1 MSKPEIIPFSPPSI
15 TEHEIGKVLEVL
27 QSGWLTT
34 GKLCHEFEKEFA
46 EFVDADAA
54 LALNSCTAALE
65 LALRLK
71 GIGVGDEVITST
83 MTFTSTVNVIEHVG
97 AKPIL
102 VDVEADTLNIDPA
115 CVRNA
120 ITNKTKAI
128 IVVHFAGHPV
138 NLGQLQQIC
147 KENNIELIEDA
158 AHALPALYQGKMI
171 GSLNNLAAFSFY
183 ATKNLSTGEGGMLT
197 GSREMIEKARCLSL
211 HGMSRN
217 AWNRYGEKGTWSYDV
232 VAPGFKCNM
241 GDIQAALGLAQL
253 SRLPEMQSRRADIV
267 QLYNEGF
274 DSHPLLETPTTRTD
288 VQNALH
294 LYILRLRVA
303 NDHGQARN
311 NLIDQLGN
319 AGIKTSVHFIP
330 VHLHSFY
337 AKRYRFD
344 DKFCHVA
351 TSNYHR
357 MVSLPLSPALSND
370 QVKRVI
376 DNVIHAVENLHVK
389 AA

>member
-34 GKLCHEFEKEFA
+34 GKLCHQFEKEFA

-120 ITNKTKAI
+120 ITDKTKAI

-138 NLGQLQQIC
+138 NLGQLQHLCQ
-147 KENNIELIEDA
+147 ENNIELIEDA
-158 AHALPALYQGKMI
+158 AHALPARFQGKMI

-274 DSHPLLETPTTRTD
+274 DSHPLLETPTTRPD
-288 VQNALH
+288 VENALH

-303 NDHGQARN
+303 DDHGQARN

-376 DNVIHAVENLHVK
+376 DNVMHAVENLHVK